1 LCDYHDDIYISTV
14 YTIKGS
20 EIGLDM
26 LYISLMIVCFFVLMV
41 IRVPIPFALLA
52 STLVYYFGV
61 DLPLNIVVVR
71 LLRSFDSFI
80 LLAIP
85 FFILAGRIM
94 SEAGIS
100 DRLIRVADLIVG
112 RVKGNLAYVNI
123 VVSMFFGGITGT
135 AISDT
140 TAIGSI
146 MIPSMVKKGYSR
158 RFSAAVTAASST
170 MGPIIPPSLMFIIYG
185 SIAQV
190 SIRDL
195 FLAGAIPGLMVG
207 LSQMA
212 VVKIHSIKYDLPRR
226 EEVISP
232 AEAFRIVRDAA
243 LAMLLPIIILGGI
256 LFGIVSPTEAAVVA
270 AFYAGFI
277 AMFVYRTLTFK
288 RLLVV
293 IRESAVE
300 TGSVSIIIAAAA
312 LFGWALSNEQA
323 PQLFAEFLMDSS
335 ASKWQILLMINLMLF
350 GLGMFMDSIPAIMI
364 VTPVLLPL
372 FQMLGIDPLHAG
384 LFMSINLITGLA
396 TPPVGCCLFAASIIS
411 ESPME
416 RISKAI
422 IPFLLANIFV
432 VLLVT
437 YIPQITLFIPS
448 LFK

>member
-1 LCDYHDDIYISTV
+1 MTYVI
-14 YTIKGS
+14 
-20 EIGLDM
+20 
-26 LYISLMIVCFFVLMV
+26 LMIACFILLMA
-41 IRVPIPFALLA
+41 IRIPIPFALLI
-52 STLVYYFGV
+52 STLVYYLGA
-61 DLPLNIVVVR
+61 DLPLNIVIVR

-85 FFILAGRIM
+85 FFVLAGRIM

-100 DRLIRVADLIVG
+100 DRLVKVADLMVG
-112 RVKGNLAYVNI
+112 RVKGSLAYVNI

-146 MIPSMVKKGYSR
+146 LIPSMVKKGYSR

-195 FLAGAIPGLMVG
+195 FLAGAIPGIMVG
-207 LSQMA
+207 LAQMT
-212 VVKIHSIKYDLPRR
+212 VVKVMAKKHDFPRR
-226 EEVISP
+226 EVKIEF
-232 AEAFRIVRDAA
+232 AEGVTIIRDATLA
-243 LAMLLPIIILGGI
+243 LFLPIIILGGI
-256 LFGIVSPTEAAVVA
+256 LLGVVSPTEAAVLATFYA
-270 AFYAGFI
+270 AFI
-277 AMFVYRTLTFK
+277 AIFVYRSLTVK

-293 IRESAVE
+293 IKDSAVE

-312 LFGWALSNEQA
+312 LFGWALSNEQV
-323 PQLFAEFLMDSS
+323 PQQFANLLVEHISY
-335 ASKWQILLMINLMLF
+335 KWQILFLINVMLF
-350 GLGMFMDSIPAIMI
+350 AMGMFMDSIPAIMI
-364 VTPVLLPL
+364 VTPVFMPL
-372 FQMLGIDPLHAG
+372 FNMLNIDPLQAG
-384 LFMSINLITGLA
+384 LFMSVNLITGLA

-411 ESPME
+411 GASME
-416 RISKAI
+416 RISKAVL
-422 IPFLLANIFV
+422 PFLAANVVV

-448 LFK
+448 LFR

>member
-1 LCDYHDDIYISTV
+1 MTYV
-14 YTIKGS
+14 V
-20 EIGLDM
+20 
-26 LYISLMIVCFFVLMV
+26 LMIACFILLMA
-41 IRVPIPFALLA
+41 IRIPIPFALLI
-52 STLVYYFGV
+52 STLVYYLGA
-61 DLPLNIVVVR
+61 DLPLNIVIVR

-85 FFILAGRIM
+85 FFVLAGRIM

-100 DRLIRVADLIVG
+100 DRLVKVADLLVG
-112 RVKGNLAYVNI
+112 RVKGSLAYVNI

-146 MIPSMVKKGYSR
+146 LIPSMVKKGYTKS
-158 RFSAAVTAASST
+158 FSAAVTAASST

-207 LSQMA
+207 LAQMT
-212 VVKIHSIKYDLPRR
+212 VVKVMAKKQNFPRR
-226 EEVISP
+226 EEKIEVTDGVKI
-232 AEAFRIVRDAA
+232 IRDAILA
-243 LAMLLPIIILGGI
+243 LFLPIIILGGI
-256 LFGIVSPTEAAVVA
+256 LLGVVSPTEAAVVA
-270 AFYAGFI
+270 TFYAAII
-277 AMFVYRTLTFK
+277 AIFVYRTLTVK

-293 IRESAVE
+293 IKDSAVE

-312 LFGWALSNEQA
+312 LFGWALSNEQV
-323 PQLFAEFLMDSS
+323 PQQFANLLVEHISY
-335 ASKWQILLMINLMLF
+335 KWQILFLINVMLF
-350 GLGMFMDSIPAIMI
+350 AMGMFMDSIPAIMI
-364 VTPVLLPL
+364 VTPVFMPL
-372 FQMLGIDPLHAG
+372 FNKLGIDPLQAG

-411 ESPME
+411 EESME
-416 RISKAI
+416 RISRAVL
-422 IPFLLANIFV
+422 PFLAANV
-432 VLLVT
+432 VVVMLVT
-437 YIPQITLFIPS
+437 YIPAITLFIPS

>member
-1 LCDYHDDIYISTV
+1 MTYI
-14 YTIKGS
+14 I
-20 EIGLDM
+20 
-26 LYISLMIVCFFVLMV
+26 LMV
-41 IRVPIPFALLA
+41 ISFFFLMAVRVPIPFALLA
-52 STLVYYFGV
+52 STLVYYIGV
-61 DLPLNIVVVR
+61 ELPLDIVNVR

-100 DRLIRVADLIVG
+100 DRLIKVSDLIVG

-146 MIPSMVKKGYSR
+146 MIPSMKKEGYTK

-207 LSQMA
+207 LAQMT
-212 VVKIHSIKYDLPRR
+212 VVKIHGIKHDLPMRK
-226 EEVISP
+226 EKIGGK
-232 AEAFRIVRDAA
+232 EALIIIRDAS
-243 LAMLLPIIILGGI
+243 LAILLPVIILGGI
-256 LFGIVSPTEAAVVA
+256 LLGIVSPTEAAVVA
-270 AFYAGFI
+270 AFYAAAI
-277 AMFVYRTLTFK
+277 AIFVYRTLTFT
-288 RLLVV
+288 RLLTV
-293 IRESAVE
+293 IKDSAIE

-312 LFGWALSNEQA
+312 LFGWALSNEQV
-323 PQLFAEFLMDSS
+323 PQRFAEMLVDST
-335 ASKWQILLMINLMLF
+335 ASKWQILLLINLMLF
-350 GLGMFMDSIPAIMI
+350 AMGMFMDSIPAIMI
-364 VTPVLLPL
+364 VTPVFLPL
-372 FQMLGIDPLHAG
+372 FNALNIEPLHAG
-384 LFMSINLITGLA
+384 IFMSINLITGLA

-411 ESPME
+411 EASME
-416 RISKAI
+416 NISRAI
-422 IPFLLANIFV
+422 LPFLAANAIV

-437 YIPQITLFIPS
+437 YIPTITLFIPA